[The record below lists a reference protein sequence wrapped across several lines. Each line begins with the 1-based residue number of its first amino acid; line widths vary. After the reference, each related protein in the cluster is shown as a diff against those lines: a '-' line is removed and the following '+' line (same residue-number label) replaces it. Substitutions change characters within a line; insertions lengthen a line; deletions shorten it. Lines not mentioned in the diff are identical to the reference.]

1 MIQRFLTWARMV
13 LQRLFSGN
21 SKTKLI
27 LQTNAEMTSALE
39 KWQLMYEN
47 KPPWMSDTVQP
58 LNLPASVAEELARLV
73 TLEAE
78 INIAGSA
85 RAEWLADMTSSFIDG
100 LQNQIEQ
107 GIALG
112 GMAFKPY
119 PRSDGSVGIDIA
131 PVGRF
136 FPSAYDSNGRMTGGV
151 FIDRYTDGKLWYT
164 RFESH
169 SLHGM
174 TYTIQ
179 NTAYQ
184 SYNQTELGTP
194 TTLQAVERWQNL
206 GEMIRIEN
214 VDRPLFGFFRVPI
227 KNKIDEDSPLGPSV
241 FAGAEKFFRDADEQW
256 ARIMWEYEGTEL
268 AIDIS
273 ERAFKLDTRT
283 GDVCI
288 PEKRKRLFRTMGLG
302 DVEKPLYEVFSP
314 QIRHEPLFQGF
325 NRILQRIE
333 FACGLAYG
341 TISDPQTV
349 EKTAEEIKAS
359 KQRSYAQVSNLQKA
373 LQTALDGLIYAMDVW
388 ADALDLAP
396 SGEYEVS
403 YNWDDSIVTDTDK
416 EFAQRLQLVTA
427 NVISRAEL
435 RAWYLN
441 QPLEQAQKELPGNE
455 EEDLFGFLSHAG
467 GNE

>member
-13 LQRLFSGN
+13 LRRLFGGN
-21 SKTKLI
+21 QKIKPN
-27 LQTNAEMTSALE
+27 LQMNTEMTSALE
-39 KWQLMYEN
+39 KWQSMYEN
-47 KPPWMSDTVQP
+47 NPPWMSDTVQP

-78 INIAGSA
+78 IDIAGSA
-85 RAEWLADMTSSFIDG
+85 RAQWLADMTSDFIDG

-119 PRSDGSVGIDIA
+119 PRSDGSVGIDVA

-136 FPSAYDSNGRMTGGV
+136 FPSAYDSNGRLTGGV

-169 SLHGM
+169 SLEGT

-194 TTLQAVERWQNL
+194 TALQSVGRWQNL
-206 GEMIRIEN
+206 GENIRLEN
-214 VDRPLFGFFRVPI
+214 VDRALFGFFRVPM

-256 ARIMWEYEGTEL
+256 ARIMWEYEGSEL
-268 AIDIS
+268 AVDIS
-273 ERAFKLDTRT
+273 DRAFKLDPGT
-283 GDVCI
+283 GEVCI
-288 PEKRKRLFRTMGLG
+288 PKDRKRLFRSVGLG
-302 DVEKPLYEVFSP
+302 DVDKPLYEIFSP

-373 LQTALDGLIYAMDVW
+373 LQRALDDLIHAMDVW
-388 ADALDLAP
+388 ADAYQLAP
-396 SGEYEVS
+396 SGVYEVS
-403 YNWDDSIVTDTDK
+403 YSWDDSIVTDMDK

-441 QPLEQAQKELPGNE
+441 QPLEQAEKELPGG
-455 EEDLFGFLSHAG
+455 EEDDPFSFLSGTG